1 MHCGESAIHT
11 KRVWSGVHGPPEC
24 HEEQQDIL
32 HQASLVSR
40 RHAGCVLWWA
50 NMRPSGDH
58 SSTHT
63 QTLTQTRTLFKEATS
78 AVVTSDCTM
87 TLHALV
93 PPTIVMLL
101 AHPRTVTAQG
111 GVSCMSVVDARPHD
125 VVVVSYR
132 SAPVA
137 CLLTVR
143 EPVTSS
149 GMSECSTPAPISRV
163 TVPAVAVPGSRAA
176 TIPMQAL
183 IRSPSSED
191 AS

>member
-1 MHCGESAIHT
+1 MFCGGQN
-11 KRVWSGVHGPPEC
+11 V
-24 HEEQQDIL
+24 
-32 HQASLVSR
+32 
-40 RHAGCVLWWA
+40 
-50 NMRPSGDH
+50 RPNGGH
-58 SSTHT
+58 PRTHT
-63 QTLTQTRTLFKEATS
+63 QTLTQTHTLFKEATS

-101 AHPRTVTAQG
+101 AHPHTVTAQG
-111 GVSCMSVVDARPHD
+111 GVSCMSVVDACPYD
-125 VVVVSYR
+125 MVVSYR

-191 AS
+191 TS